1 LYERKIEKV
10 RDSKSGKTDIE
21 QTLKYCKK
29 LLFHVIHIVAVITP
43 KIVDHMI

>member
-29 LLFHVIHIVAVITP
+29 LLFHAIAAVVTL
-43 KIVDHMI
+43 KIMDHMI